1 MRGRALA
8 LVLVAVSVMVSCL
21 SSSVEDRF
29 NKGMELLF
37 DGRYEDAESHFLT
50 MARQLGREENTTAKT
65 WRAKVLFHAGR
76 IEHLYLNQPRRAV
89 ARLREALKL
98 DRDAPFAFDAL
109 EEIAFIFYDNLR
121 DYRTAALEFERLV
134 SAFPKKAGIEKYQYR
149 IAQCYFM
156 LREFNQART
165 EARLLVE
172 NFKDSPHMASA
183 MLLVANSFYVEGRYQ
198 EAADAHQQLL
208 EIRPDIEIESRSR
221 FELGMCYQELGE
233 HSRAEMSYL
242 AALKRHPRPD
252 LVKAQ
257 LDSLQHQMRQETSPD
272 NNKSPYSTVPTKAT
286 DAVPKKTETKTS
298 KSKTPKAKAPTP
310 PKSKSVEDSG
320 ASKLPKPKE
329 KAVKTKPEAESK
341 PIETKK
347 EEKVEEKKVIKK
359 PEPEK
364 ADDKKA
370 PKSPPKEPVS
380 PPKPPENQGS

>member
-8 LVLVAVSVMVSCL
+8 LVLVVVSVVIGCL
-21 SSSVEDRF
+21 SGSVEDRF
-29 NKGMELLF
+29 NKGQELLF

-50 MARQLGREENTTAKT
+50 MARVLSREGTANDKI
-65 WRAKVLFHAGR
+65 WQAKALFHAGR

-98 DRDAPFAFDAL
+98 DRDAPFAFEAI
-109 EEIAFIFYDNLR
+109 EEIAFIFYDSLR

-198 EAADAHQQLL
+198 EAADAHQQFL

-257 LDSLQHQMRQETSPD
+257 LESLQKQMRQETGPD
-272 NNKSPYSTVPTKAT
+272 QKKSPYSTVPIKGSGAL
-286 DAVPKKTETKTS
+286 PKKTEVK
-298 KSKTPKAKAPTP
+298 KSKPKDVDVSEGSKRP
-310 PKSKSVEDSG
+310 P
-320 ASKLPKPKE
+320 LKE
-329 KAVKTKPEAESK
+329 KPVKAKPEAESK
-341 PIETKK
+341 PVETNK
-347 EEKVEEKKVIKK
+347 EEKVVEKKATKK

-364 ADDKKA
+364 TNDKEVIQ
-370 PKSPPKEPVS
+370 SPPKKTVN